1 MAKTRHNGPKTELES
16 LSRAPGTFSQGWK
29 VSPARRRR
37 FPKAG
42 KSPARARQGFQRLE
56 SLPRKPGKVSSGW
69 KVSRASPARFP
80 AAGKSP
86 ARARQG
92 FQSRSYVIYTHFI
105 AYSYSK
111 WATPPR
117 RTDRKARSTPSAPY
131 APPTRMPP
139 HRSRSRRNRPKS
151 KSP

>member
-1 MAKTRHNGPKTELES
+1 MVVLWQKRGITDQKRS
-16 LSRAPGTFSQGWK
+16 WK
-29 VSPARRRR
+29 VFPARRGR

-42 KSPARARQGFQRLE
+42 KSLPRAGDVFPKLE
-56 SLPRKPGKVSSGW
+56 SLPREPGKVSSGW

-86 ARARQG
+86 VRARQG

-139 HRSRSRRNRPKS
+139 HRSRSRRNRPMS